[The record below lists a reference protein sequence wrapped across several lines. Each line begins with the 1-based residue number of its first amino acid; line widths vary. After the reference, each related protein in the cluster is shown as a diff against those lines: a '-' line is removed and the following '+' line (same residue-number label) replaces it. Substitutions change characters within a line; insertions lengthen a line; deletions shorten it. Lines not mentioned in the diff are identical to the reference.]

1 MTVTF
6 QKCQQLHIFFCILK
20 LIDANQKNVNKHK
33 DGDDE
38 FIVAKGHV
46 SVGLVGLVGL
56 VGRTY
61 GFVLVGTLWSR
72 VGRWSRGASVCQWL
86 LLHILPHSAP
96 SSVPTRSSSTH
107 RDLELVLCSQLSYTA
122 LMINNTKVFLHPP
135 ALKEI

>member
-38 FIVAKGHV
+38 FIVAKGQV
-46 SVGLVGLVGL
+46 RVGLVGLVGL

-61 GFVLVGTLWSR
+61 GFVLVGGTLWSR

-86 LLHILPHSAP
+86 LLHTLPHS
-96 SSVPTRSSSTH
+96 SSVPSQSS
-107 RDLELVLCSQLSYTA
+107 Y
-122 LMINNTKVFLHPP
+122 
-135 ALKEI
+135 